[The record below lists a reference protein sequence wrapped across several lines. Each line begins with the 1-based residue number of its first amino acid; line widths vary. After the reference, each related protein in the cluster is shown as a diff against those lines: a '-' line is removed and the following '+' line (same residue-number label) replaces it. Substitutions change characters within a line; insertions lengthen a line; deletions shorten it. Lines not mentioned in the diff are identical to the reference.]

1 MSRSSAFVFDASD
14 EPAASC
20 DLSVAIPE
28 SSSETSACAFAL
40 YSEGTPF
47 TSAAA
52 LPLATPCAFASA
64 PTAFELSSRAE
75 LSWHS
80 SRPFCSSRIS
90 FDCAGSPRRRS
101 ESGSLFTRL
110 PLPDGSSLASAAAMV
125 GMNGDVG
132 DICSGESSSSDASA
146 AVAAERSGDAP
157 SSIEGAA
164 QRIGDGLAR
173 PNREVRRTISD
184 EVNLPRRPRVHL
196 AQEPPAKLA
205 ARKPAAMQEPIDL
218 TADSDAT
225 DVDDDD
231 ASRQL
236 ALRLQREEDNA
247 RKRARD
253 EDASLALELQRQE
266 EATAAAASS
275 GRAG

>member
-1 MSRSSAFVFDASD
+1 MSKLEPSGFLKVNSTVARRVRYGSSAYSFGGNGWLYPRATSSSSSETFSRSAAFVFDASD

-40 YSEGTPF
+40 YSEGTSF

-101 ESGSLFTRL
+101 DSGSLFTRL

-164 QRIGDGLAR
+164 QRMGDGLAR
-173 PNREVRRTISD
+173 PRRTIY
-184 EVNLPRRPRVHL
+184 LRREEFPGPKTSRSSRCRTRCVGVAAVCTAEL
-196 AQEPPAKLA
+196 AASEPP
-205 ARKPAAMQEPIDL
+205 QW
-218 TADSDAT
+218 
-225 DVDDDD
+225 
-231 ASRQL
+231 
-236 ALRLQREEDNA
+236 
-247 RKRARD
+247 KRR
-253 EDASLALELQRQE
+253 SI
-266 EATAAAASS
+266 
-275 GRAG
+275 